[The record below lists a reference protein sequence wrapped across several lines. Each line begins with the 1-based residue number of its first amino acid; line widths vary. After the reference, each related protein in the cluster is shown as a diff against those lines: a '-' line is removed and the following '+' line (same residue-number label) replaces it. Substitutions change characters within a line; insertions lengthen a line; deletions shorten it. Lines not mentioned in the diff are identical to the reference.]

1 MLSQITNKQIEIL
14 IKKTLKK
21 KKRKKENPP
30 ESYPDEFCN
39 TFKEG
44 LIFTFLILLQ
54 GNWIEKSLPKTFY
67 KASIAN
73 YQNQK
78 IHTDTKE
85 T

>member
-1 MLSQITNKQIEIL
+1 MLSPITNKQIEIL

-21 KKRKKENPP
+21 KRKKENPRP

-44 LIFTFLILLQ
+44 LIFTFLILFQ
-54 GNWIEKSLPKTFY
+54 GNWIEESLPKTFY